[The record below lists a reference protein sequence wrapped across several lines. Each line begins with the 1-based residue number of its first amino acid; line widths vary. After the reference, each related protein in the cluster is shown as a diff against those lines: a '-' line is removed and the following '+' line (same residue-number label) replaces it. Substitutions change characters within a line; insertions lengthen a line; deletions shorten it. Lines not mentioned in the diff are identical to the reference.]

1 MSSKSFVIK
10 ENVYVVL
17 LEYFDGKIE
26 GLTKEKVKLLSKGKD
41 PEGTNKEIP
50 KVDPEALSVFKKIIN
65 KKKSSPDVYKAIQ
78 WVFPKWD
85 KQKKEEELK
94 KAFPDKS
101 NIQVFMPYLAKLSL
115 SCRII
120 ISKK

>member
-1 MSSKSFVIK
+1 MLLQNNNNYNNYMSSKSFVIK

-26 GLTKEKVKLLSKGKD
+26 GLTKEKVKLLSNGKD

-50 KVDPEALSVFKKIIN
+50 RVDPEALSVFKKIIN

-85 KQKKEEELK
+85 KQKKK
-94 KAFPDKS
+94 K
-101 NIQVFMPYLAKLSL
+101 N
-115 SCRII
+115 
-120 ISKK
+120 SKKHFPINIKKKK